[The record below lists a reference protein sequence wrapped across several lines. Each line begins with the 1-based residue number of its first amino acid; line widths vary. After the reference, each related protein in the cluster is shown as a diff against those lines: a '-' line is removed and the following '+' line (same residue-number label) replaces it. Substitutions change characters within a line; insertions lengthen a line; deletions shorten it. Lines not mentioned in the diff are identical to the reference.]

1 MATRRPA
8 ASSAAPSAAAPSTL
22 SDDSQRKGKALK
34 QRTSWTR
41 ALCVWGCILPLI
53 TLVLVCAIPLLW
65 RSVEAHTHA
74 CAKSRERGRG
84 LIVLSC
90 VPLSCVCSYQ
100 SLPAG
105 RPFSLMVNQTVFDQ
119 PSNYHSRYRGPEYL
133 DQYDRF
139 FFQWWNFL
147 IYDAETHDH
156 WTLVYHTTKYSK
168 AANYSDY
175 ASCSMIHKQRST
187 TRDSAHDAVP
197 LKDLIHER
205 DWDLGLRKADGT
217 VPYRMTIIDDNTYN
231 IVANYPAG
239 TPKTS
244 HGKALRWNLTFHRRH
259 GMYNGLDTEQSNKD
273 ACMVVSTLF
282 GYHSTVSGWIEEGEG
297 ESAVR
302 RVFSNE
308 GAAGDRYRAY
318 AAGSWGCKLPS
329 GSPAISYPW
338 TWFWLVIPANPK
350 ASPPTPEIGMAM
362 GTARF
367 QLNVS
372 AALGDLFGGFASV
385 GIGAEEIVTSSF
397 GTLRH
402 GDPLG
407 LELPLSKASTDSYL
421 RRYDLGYER
430 WTQTSD
436 ETGPFE
442 VPLVQTYDVETRRYK
457 FQLRFESE
465 AEQYF
470 RCPVVLEREVSA
482 AQSAA
487 AQSGSAQSAVRRLQV
502 FSDYRAVGVKTRVQ
516 IWRRSHTPEEVA
528 ALKKSAGAAAAV
540 VKSVPAPRGANVTL
554 WSEGGWQEIIYDGWV
569 DTMNALE
576 YAYESPL
583 PEDVYQKYVAPQKFD

>member
-1 MATRRPA
+1 M
-8 ASSAAPSAAAPSTL
+8 SMDGSAGLARSHAGWGFGPDVVAPVL
-22 SDDSQRKGKALK
+22 CSDRVCLCLL
-34 QRTSWTR
+34 R
-41 ALCVWGCILPLI
+41 AV
-53 TLVLVCAIPLLW
+53 V
-65 RSVEAHTHA
+65 
-74 CAKSRERGRG
+74 
-84 LIVLSC
+84 VLSAP
-90 VPLSCVCSYQ
+90 VASASCSYH

-105 RPFSLMVNQTVFDQ
+105 RPFSLMVNQTVFDR
-119 PSNYHSRYRGPEYL
+119 PSNFHSRYRGPEYL
-133 DQYDRF
+133 EQYDRF

-168 AANYSDY
+168 AANYADY
-175 ASCSMIHKQRST
+175 ASCSMIHKQRSE

-197 LKDLIHER
+197 LRDLIHDR
-205 DWDLGLRKADGT
+205 DWDLGLRKKDGT

-231 IVANYPAG
+231 IVASYPAG
-239 TPKTS
+239 SPKTS

-282 GYHSTVSGWIEEGEG
+282 GYHSQVSGWIEEGEG
-297 ESAVR
+297 ATAVR
-302 RVFSNE
+302 RVFSRE
-308 GAAGDRYRAY
+308 GKDGDRYRAY

-338 TWFWLVIPANPK
+338 TWFWLVIPANPQ

-367 QLNVS
+367 QLNNTL
-372 AALGDLFGGFASV
+372 LGDLFGGFASV
-385 GIGAEEIVTSSF
+385 GIGEEEIVTSSF

-402 GDPLG
+402 GDALG

-421 RRYDLGYER
+421 RRYDLGYES
-430 WTQTSD
+430 WTATKD
-436 ETGPFE
+436 ETGPFQ

-465 AEQYF
+465 TEQYF
-470 RCPVVLEREVSA
+470 RCPVVLEREMTA
-482 AQSAA
+482 ANAHAA
-487 AQSGSAQSAVRRLQV
+487 ATDAASVRRLQV
-502 FSDYRAVGVKTRVQ
+502 FSDYRAVGVHTHVQ
-516 IWRRSHTPEEVA
+516 IWRRAHTPEEVA
-528 ALKKSAGAAAAV
+528 ALRKSGKAV
-540 VKSVPAPRGANVTL
+540 AKPVSAPKGSNATAWV
-554 WSEGGWQEIIYDGWV
+554 EGGWQELIYDGWV

-583 PEDVYQKYVAPQKFD
+583 PEEIYQRYVAPQKFD